1 MQLLNWRGLILG
13 VAAAAAMSSAAGAAD
28 ADASGPALT
37 FNLGAATDYVFRGV
51 SQTDNAPQIY
61 GGADA
66 EFAKIGYAGVWLSN
80 VDFGNGTRL
89 EYDLYAGLK
98 PTLGP
103 LALDLGVNRYGYVHS
118 PAGSRQDYVE
128 WKAGASWPLDE
139 ATLGLAV
146 YYSDNYFGDAGPAT
160 YYEVNGASPV
170 PRTRFSVSGAV
181 GRQVLKGPL
190 DYTTWNLGLGYAVND
205 HLGLDLRYWDTD
217 EHSFGSIYDSRV
229 VLGVKAAF

>member
-1 MQLLNWRGLILG
+1 MQLLNWRRLVLG
-13 VAAAAAMSSAAGAAD
+13 AGAAAAVTSAAGAAEPG
-28 ADASGPALT
+28 SSSPALT

-51 SQTDNAPQIY
+51 SQTDNAPQVF

-66 EFAKIGYAGVWLSN
+66 EFARIGYAGVWLSN

-103 LALDLGVNRYGYVHS
+103 LVLDLGVSRYGYARS
-118 PAGSRQDYVE
+118 PAGSHQDYVE
-128 WKAGASWPLDE
+128 WKAGAAWPLDE

-146 YYSDNYFGDAGPAT
+146 YYSDNYFGDTGAAT
-160 YYEVNGASPV
+160 YYELTGASPL
-170 PRTRFSVSGAV
+170 PGRFSLSGAV

-190 DYTTWNLGLGYAVND
+190 DYTTWNLGLGYALND
-205 HLGLDLRYWDTD
+205 HLGVDLRYWDTD
-217 EHSFGSIYDSRV
+217 AHSFGSTYDSRV
-229 VLGVKAAF
+229 VLGMKATF